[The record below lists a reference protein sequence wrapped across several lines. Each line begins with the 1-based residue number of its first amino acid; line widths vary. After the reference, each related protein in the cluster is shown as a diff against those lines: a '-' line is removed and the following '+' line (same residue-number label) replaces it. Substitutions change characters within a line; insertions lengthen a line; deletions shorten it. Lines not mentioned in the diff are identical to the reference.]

1 MTDQALRSQLNRD
14 MYFGIRRR
22 EQLAWIVAIIAGLAA
37 LLLAAAILVM
47 MPLKTTQA
55 YLGLVDRQ
63 SGDVIR
69 AYEVGRATLTERDA
83 VIESWVYNYVLD
95 RETHDIHDQQQR
107 LERVISRSVGT
118 ARDDLLDLWN
128 PRSSRYIRKLISRDA
143 RVFVSINAITL
154 LSENTAQVRLQKRI
168 VDGTREGTSNYI
180 VTLSWRFKPANTAS
194 DRMIWE
200 NPFGFQVTD
209 YRIDH
214 QSEG

>member
-1 MTDQALRSQLNRD
+1 MTDQALKSQLNHD
-14 MYFGIRRR
+14 LYFGLRRR
-22 EQLAWIVAIIAGLAA
+22 ERLAWIMAITSALSAAVLAT
-37 LLLAAAILVM
+37 AIFIM

-55 YLGLVDRQ
+55 YLGLVDQ
-63 SGDVIR
+63 QTGDVIR
-69 AYEVGRATLTERDA
+69 AYEVGQASLTERDA
-83 VIESWVYNYVLD
+83 VIESWIYNYVLD
-95 RETHDIHDQQQR
+95 RETHDIHDQQLR
-107 LERVISRSVGT
+107 LERVISRSMGK

-128 PRSSRYIRKLISRDA
+128 PKSSRFIRNILSRDT

-154 LSENTAQVRLQKRI
+154 LADKTAQVRLQKRI
-168 VDGTREGTSNYI
+168 VDGTREGNSNYI
-180 VTLSWRFKPANTAS
+180 VTLSYRFTPATTAS

>member
-1 MTDQALRSQLNRD
+1 MTDQALKSQLNRD

-22 EQLAWIVAIIAGLAA
+22 ERLAWIVAILSGVSVLA
-37 LLLAAAILVM
+37 LAAAILVM

-55 YLGLVDRQ
+55 YLGLVDRNT
-63 SGDVIR
+63 GDVIR

-95 RETHDIHDQQQR
+95 RETHDIHDQQIR
-107 LERVISRSVGT
+107 LERVISRST
-118 ARDDLLDLWN
+118 ANARADLLDLWN
-128 PRSSRYIRKLISRDA
+128 PKSSRYIRKILSRDA
-143 RVFVSINAITL
+143 RVFVTINAITL
-154 LSENTAQVRLQKRI
+154 LADDTAQIRLQKRI
-168 VDGTREGTSNYI
+168 VDGTREGTSTYI
-180 VTLSWRFKPANTAS
+180 VTLSYRFKPANTAS

-200 NPFGFQVTD
+200 NPFGFQVKD